1 MDFDEIEI
9 IQVFEMKKK
18 ITIIL
23 LSKLTH
29 FKCIRNPYNIHGTL
43 VIDLKYYKIYKKTR
57 QIDRKSG
64 RMFAVENNTIYKIN
78 LLRNFM
84 TCNEI
89 RNS

>member
-1 MDFDEIEI
+1 MP
-9 IQVFEMKKK
+9 
-18 ITIIL
+18 
-23 LSKLTH
+23 SKLTH
-29 FKCIRNPYNIHGTL
+29 FKCIRNPYNNTWYISHTFEIL
-43 VIDLKYYKIYKKTR
+43 LNNIYKKTR

-64 RMFAVENNTIYKIN
+64 RMFAVENKTYKIN